1 MLYVLLERLRG
12 WLVDRDLY
20 WLFRVLDQVEFRA
33 FAAAGLAFLI
43 VMVLGRPTIHTLV
56 RMKIGDSGQ
65 TDAKTLDKVAKS
77 KQNTPTMGGV
87 LIAGAIL
94 CSTLLLADIT
104 SFYIILGMIVL
115 VWLAVLGGAD
125 DWLKLTASRRGTGRQ
140 GLYAWEKLVFQLGI
154 GLLAGWFVF
163 SHGNTEADRD
173 LAHVLN
179 LPFQK
184 TYSTDGPGD
193 ERGMMLGEPGESDN
207 VDPDRP
213 EDRTGLEPQE
223 STTLADAAAQE
234 GAQALRAGGFDVN
247 PSLIYLT
254 PLIFVVITVLMVA
267 GLSNAVNI
275 TDGMDGLAPGI
286 SAAVAIGLFVL
297 TLISGS
303 EAASQYLL
311 VPHIPESDELAVL
324 AGAMAGACLG
334 FLWWNCA
341 PAQMF
346 MGDTG
351 ALCLGGL
358 IAYIAVVTRQEF
370 VVLLMCGVFL
380 FEILTVVMQ
389 VGYFRMT
396 GGRRIFRCAPYH
408 HHLHDLGWQEQK
420 IVARF
425 WIISIVLVV
434 IALASIKL
442 R

>member
-1 MLYVLLERLRG
+1 M
-12 WLVDRDLY
+12 WLVERDLY

-33 FAAAGLAFLI
+33 FAAAGLAFLL
-43 VMVLGRPTIHTLV
+43 VMLLGQHTIHTLV

-65 TDAKTLDKVAKS
+65 TDAKTLDEVARS
-77 KQNTPTMGGV
+77 KKNTPTMGGV

-184 TYSTDGPGD
+184 TYSTESGAED
-193 ERGMMLGEPGESDN
+193 RGMTLGEHSETSGPDGESEAE
-207 VDPDRP
+207 V
-213 EDRTGLEPQE
+213 QA

-234 GAQALRAGGFDVN
+234 GAEALRAGGFDVN
-247 PSLIYLT
+247 PSLIYLS
-254 PLIFVVITVLMVA
+254 PLVFVVFTVLLIA

-408 HHLHDLGWQEQK
+408 HHLHDVGWQEQK